1 MSFLVKVEGSE
12 RFEVAKECVRSVN
25 VTTDIPL
32 DSNARTKDVGAT
44 MVITGKILA
53 ALDGDITDSTRK
65 LALWSVV
72 SAEKADCYRK
82 VTVEHVAGG
91 VMERKYCFPNAFVI
105 KYSEDFDNKEGVGI
119 FTLVLRQKN
128 RFCSGRR
135 KLFSITAGRRLS
147 VNVTACALNKQSEV
161 RFISFLLL

>member
-12 RFEVAKECVRSVN
+12 SFEVAKECVRSVN

-119 FTLVLRQKN
+119 FTLVLRQKKDKMRLKSVIRSVRYQICIVMKKGWDKHESISGIR
-128 RFCSGRR
+128 RFADGR
-135 KLFSITAGRRLS
+135 
-147 VNVTACALNKQSEV
+147 
-161 RFISFLLL
+161 

>member
-1 MSFLVKVEGSE
+1 MNKERRGNYVILVKVEGSE
-12 RFEVAKECVRSVN
+12 SFEVAKECVRSVK

-72 SAEKADCYRK
+72 PAEKVDCYRK

-91 VMERKYCFPNAFVI
+91 VMERNIVSQTHSCLTTKKSLAM
-105 KYSEDFDNKEGVGI
+105 
-119 FTLVLRQKN
+119 
-128 RFCSGRR
+128 
-135 KLFSITAGRRLS
+135 
-147 VNVTACALNKQSEV
+147 
-161 RFISFLLL
+161 

>member
-1 MSFLVKVEGSE
+1 MSG
-12 RFEVAKECVRSVN
+12 SVN

-105 KYSEDFDNKEGVGI
+105 KYSEDFDNKGRRRNLYVSAQTEE
-119 FTLVLRQKN
+119 RQN

-147 VNVTACALNKQSEV
+147 VNVTACALNQ
-161 RFISFLLL
+161 

>member
-12 RFEVAKECVRSVN
+12 SFEVAKECVRSVK

-72 SAEKADCYRK
+72 PAEKADCYRK

-91 VMERKYCFPNAFVI
+91 VMERKYCFPNAFVLD
-105 KYSEDFDNKEGVGI
+105 YKEEFGDVEEPNLHI
-119 FTLVLRQKN
+119 STQTEERQN

-135 KLFSITAGRRLS
+135 KLFSITAG
-147 VNVTACALNKQSEV
+147 ADCQQIGQPAP
-161 RFISFLLL
+161 

>member
-12 RFEVAKECVRSVN
+12 SFEVAKECVRSVN

-105 KYSEDFDNKEGVGI
+105 KYSEDLYVSAQTEE
-119 FTLVLRQKN
+119 RQN

-147 VNVTACALNKQSEV
+147 VNVTACALNQ
-161 RFISFLLL
+161 